1 MPTVVLSPTEIEPGD
16 QRFESGSLAD
26 LVLEQMR
33 GGPLWEGRGRLA
45 LEPTFEAVLAAT
57 TWLAPCGRS
66 SRFHELVLAERLI
79 RAVGPSAGSAVTE
92 AAADLAEWVGAALT
106 QPGDRETVGRIFQHC
121 VETVG
126 TYVGTGEWEPHF
138 ELRLEKRSPQGQAVL
153 LTTETSIPL
162 LVGFQAYPSACV
174 VAIVSDT
181 ETAVAAL
188 PGLRQQLQLA
198 LARLR
203 LFGFRGRLEGDTI
216 VGERIEP
223 DMVWDAL
230 S

>member
-1 MPTVVLSPTEIEPGD
+1 MPTVVLSSDTEPGD
-16 QRFESGSLAD
+16 QRFVPGSLND

-33 GGPLWEGRGRLA
+33 GGPLWEGKGRLA
-45 LEPTFEAVLAAT
+45 LEPSFESVLAAT

-79 RAVGPSAGSAVTE
+79 RSIGPSAGSAVTE
-92 AAADLAEWVGAALT
+92 AAADLAEWVGVALT

-126 TYVGTGEWEPHF
+126 AYVGTGDWEPHF
-138 ELRLEKRSPQGQAVL
+138 ELRLEKRSAQGQAVL
-153 LTTETSIPL
+153 LTTETALPL
-162 LVGFQAYPSACV
+162 LVGFQAHPSACV

-181 ETAVAAL
+181 EVAISAL
-188 PGLRQQLQLA
+188 PGLHQQLQLV

-216 VGERIEP
+216 VGERLDP
-223 DMVWDAL
+223 AVVWGAL